1 MIKYRPN
8 LDSTLWARKSTEYFD
23 TIEDLK
29 VFIADQRTRF
39 YHFIGQSERFYKPH
53 EVELI
58 AQQEPDK
65 VMYWRNYCSIVLD
78 GRIIGFCGE

>member
-1 MIKYRPN
+1 MIRYMPN
-8 LDSTLWARKSTEYFD
+8 VDSMLWARKSTEYFD

-29 VFIADQRTRF
+29 SFIADQRTRF
-39 YHFIGQSERFYKPH
+39 YHFIGQPERFYKPH

-58 AQQEPDK
+58 AQHRSNTMFWK
-65 VMYWRNYCSIVLD
+65 NYCSVVLD